1 MKMIFTGKVSG
12 EKTVLAAGARHTVK
26 AQAGERYGLVDEVT
40 GLVPDGVEA
49 DRSGDDLILR
59 KKEDDTEVRIEGFWE
74 ECQPGKHSV
83 RRYLILLGKMD
94 RSPKLY

>member
-26 AQAGERYGLVDEVT
+26 AQAGEQYGLVDEVT

-59 KKEDDTEVRIEGFWE
+59 KKEDSTEVRIEGF
-74 ECQPGKHSV
+74 GKNASRVKHSV
-83 RRYLILLGKMD
+83 QQYLMLWVKMA
-94 RSPKLY
+94 R